1 MSEQRPEYKIEGR
14 PPTIFRTVHDRD
26 NPYVIIDRRP
36 IDNPKLSFK
45 AKGIL
50 TYLLSRPDGWE
61 VNLVDLANRSTEG
74 LSAIKSGVKELKQA
88 GHLKHAGTREADG
101 QFGTVIWE
109 VYEAPQVDN
118 QLTDQPQVGVS
129 PQVGFMSPQVEK
141 PQADKPQADNHMQV
155 LSTLSSNN
163 LIYRARA
170 LSKEK
175 IKEITENT
183 EAHIL
188 AGMRGAESSWPG
200 REKLPEPI
208 RDLLDVFVK
217 ISGIKPTRRQLM
229 DWLGSGQDWLEIGA
243 HPQDISKAYEESKPN
258 EKGLGGFA
266 CYRPGSLTGAVQ
278 KVVGERRKSNTGM
291 TRLERAQLEI
301 AEMTNGG

>member
-14 PPTIFRTVHDRD
+14 PPTIFRTIKNKD
-26 NPYVIIDRRP
+26 NPYVMIDRRP

-61 VNLVDLANRSTEG
+61 VNLIDLANRSTEG
-74 LSAIKSGVKELKQA
+74 LSAIKSGAKELKEA
-88 GHLKHAGTREADG
+88 GHLKHAGTRNADG

-118 QLTDQPQVGVS
+118 QLTDEPQVGVS

-175 IKEITENT
+175 IKEVTENT
-183 EAHIL
+183 EARIL
-188 AGMRGAESSWPG
+188 AGMRGAGSSWPG
-200 REKLPEPI
+200 REKMPEPN
-208 RDLLDVFVK
+208 RDLLDMFVK
-217 ISGIKPTRRQLM
+217 VSGIKPTKEQFM
-229 DWLGSGQDWLEIGA
+229 DWMKASNDWLEIGA
-243 HPQDISKAYEESKPN
+243 HPQDISKAYDESRPN
-258 EKGLGGFA
+258 EKGFGGFA

-278 KVVGERRKSNTGM
+278 KVVGERQKSHA
-291 TRLERAQLEI
+291 ERPGVEQALAEI
-301 AEMTNGG
+301 ARMQR